1 MEDKELFDFFRNRR
15 TSFDEMPPDKVWN
28 EIKTNIEV
36 SKKTSFSLAS
46 RIITWGILVLLAVA
60 TIMFFIPKDT
70 QTAIED
76 TNNKPTE
83 NKPVVETNPSE
94 KQNASENDSA
104 NEETDTLKPKKVF
117 IKKSLVKR
125 LKHTVPVIKN
135 PQPIFKSDSIVVIDA
150 KEEIDSLI
158 IRPQIKGNRLLF
170 ETEQLLTAIEFESFI
185 QKVLEETKTNY
196 GALIVIRAKENKPF
210 RQVVKFPEKIN
221 IPKTNILTR
230 HYTTKILLKDS
241 LITNDSINFNLKK

>member
-15 TSFDEMPPDKVWN
+15 ASFDEIPSNEVWN
-28 EIKTNIEV
+28 KIKTNIEP
-36 SKKTSFSLAS
+36 SKKPSFSLAS
-46 RIITWGILVLLAVA
+46 RIITWGLLVLLAVA

-76 TNNKPTE
+76 TNNKPTQNE
-83 NKPVVETNPSE
+83 TVVETNPSE
-94 KQNASENDSA
+94 KQNASENDSV
-104 NEETDTLKPKKVF
+104 NEEIDTLKPKKVF

-125 LKHTVPVIKN
+125 LKYTVPVIKS
-135 PQPIFKSDSIVVIDA
+135 PQPILKSDSIVVVDA
-150 KEEIDSLI
+150 KVEIDSLI
-158 IRPQIKGNRLLF
+158 TRPQIKGNRLLF
-170 ETEQLLTAIEFESFI
+170 ETKQLLTAIEFESFV

-196 GALIVIRAKENKPF
+196 GALIVIKAKGNKPF

-230 HYTTKILLKDS
+230 YYTTKILLKDS

>member
-1 MEDKELFDFFRNRR
+1 MDDKELFDFFRNRR
-15 TSFDEMPPDKVWN
+15 ASFDEMPSNEVWN
-28 EIKTNIEV
+28 KIKTNIEP
-36 SKKTSFSLAS
+36 SKKPSFPLAS
-46 RIITWGILVLLAVA
+46 RIITWGLLVLLAVA

-76 TNNKPTE
+76 TNTKPIQNET
-83 NKPVVETNPSE
+83 VVETNPSE
-94 KQNASENDSA
+94 KQNASENDPV
-104 NEETDTLKPKKVF
+104 NEEIDTLKPKKVF

-125 LKHTVPVIKN
+125 LKHIVPVIKKT
-135 PQPIFKSDSIVVIDA
+135 QPILKSDSIVVVDA
-150 KEEIDSLI
+150 KVEIDSLI
-158 IRPQIKGNRLLF
+158 TRPQIKGNRLLF
-170 ETEQLLTAIEFESFI
+170 ETKQLLTAIEFESFV

-196 GALIVIRAKENKPF
+196 GALIVIKAKGNKPF

-230 HYTTKILLKDS
+230 YYTTKILLKDS